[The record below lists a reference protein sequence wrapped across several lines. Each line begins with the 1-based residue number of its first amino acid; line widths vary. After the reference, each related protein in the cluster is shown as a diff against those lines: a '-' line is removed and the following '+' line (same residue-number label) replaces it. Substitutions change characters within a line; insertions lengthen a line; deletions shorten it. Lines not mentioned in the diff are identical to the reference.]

1 VPSPAGAERA
11 VVGSEWLLLVV
22 AVAALVA
29 NELFFHFLLRVG
41 RRWADRSV
49 PLAIAR
55 RCWWPGRVLVP
66 AVAVEIAL
74 PGAAIPAAQ
83 YAVLQHALVLVI
95 ISASGW
101 MIVALSF
108 ALEDTTFAYFP
119 IHVSDNLRA
128 RRVRTRINVVRRIT
142 VGVVSLLTLG
152 ATLTTFEG
160 ARSLGTTLLASAGIV
175 GILVGLAAQPTI
187 SNIIAGL
194 QVFFS
199 EPIRIDDVVVINNE
213 WGRVEEIRLT
223 YIVVR
228 TWDERRLVIPLSHV
242 LNQPFQ
248 NWTRYSAH
256 LLGAVYLAVDYTTH
270 VDEVRQELH
279 RVLDSCEKWDR
290 RFWNLQVVDV
300 GKDWVQLRALMT
312 AADASTSWDL
322 QCEVREKLLSFL
334 QLRLPGALP
343 RYRVGVVET
352 GSNGGVTDQ
361 LIKTRG

>member
-1 VPSPAGAERA
+1 MVRA
-11 VVGSEWLLLVV
+11 ILGTPVELVV
-22 AVAALVA
+22 ALVAALVA

-66 AVAVEIAL
+66 AVAVGVAL
-74 PGAAIPAAQ
+74 PTAGIPAAE
-83 YAVLQHALVLVI
+83 YAVLQHAIVLLI
-95 ISASGW
+95 IGASGW
-101 MIVALSF
+101 MIVTLSF
-108 ALEDTTFAYFP
+108 ALEDTTSAYFP
-119 IHVSDNLRA
+119 IHVRDNLRA

-142 VGVVSLLTLG
+142 VGVASILTLG
-152 ATLTTFEG
+152 ALLTTFPG
-160 ARSLGTTLLASAGIV
+160 ARALGTTLLASAGIV
-175 GILVGLAAQPTI
+175 GILVGLAAQKTI

-223 YIVVR
+223 YVVVR
-228 TWDERRLVIPLSHV
+228 TWDERRVVIPLSQI
-242 LNQPFQ
+242 LDQPFQ

-279 RVLDSCEKWDR
+279 RVLDGCEKWDR
-290 RFWNLQVVDV
+290 RFWNLQVTDV

-312 AADASTSWDL
+312 AADAATSWDL

-334 QLRLPGALP
+334 QLRLPNALP